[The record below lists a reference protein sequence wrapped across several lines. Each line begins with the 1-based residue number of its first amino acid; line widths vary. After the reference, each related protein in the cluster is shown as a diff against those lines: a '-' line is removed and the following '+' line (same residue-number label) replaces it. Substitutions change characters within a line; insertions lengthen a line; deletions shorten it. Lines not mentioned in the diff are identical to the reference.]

1 MVDYRRVA
9 YEDDMASVLAASDLA
24 ICRAGA
30 TSVAELAVLGIPS
43 VLVPLPGAPGDHQ
56 SATAQQL
63 VEAGGAE
70 ELKDENLN
78 GDRLRAV
85 IGGLLSAGAALT
97 EMASRARALGRPDAA
112 DRVADLVALHGGFN
126 GS

>member
-1 MVDYRRVA
+1 VA
-9 YEDDMASVLAASDLA
+9 YEDDMASVLVASDLV

-43 VLVPLPGAPGDHQ
+43 ILIPLPGAPGDHQ
-56 SATAQQL
+56 SANAQQL
-63 VEAGGAE
+63 VEAGGAVVLE
-70 ELKDENLN
+70 DENLS
-78 GDRLRAV
+78 GDRLRAA
-85 IGGLLSAGAALT
+85 IGSLLSDGDALT

-126 GS
+126 DS

>member
-1 MVDYRRVA
+1 LVDYRRVA

-56 SATAQQL
+56 SANAQRL
-63 VEAGGAE
+63 VEAGGAVVV
-70 ELKDENLN
+70 KDENLS
-78 GDRLRAV
+78 GDRLRVV
-85 IGGLLSAGAALT
+85 IGGLLSDGDALT
-97 EMASRARALGRPDAA
+97 EMASRARALGQPDAA